1 MNKFSVNQT
10 PSKKAYQQP
19 QLKTYG
25 DLRRLTQAGSTGGQ
39 ETSTDKTSKT
49 KRV

>member
-1 MNKFSVNQT
+1 MNQFPVIQT

-25 DLRRLTQAGSTGGQ
+25 DLRSLTQAGSTGGKEVVNDQ
-39 ETSTDKTSKT
+39 TTKSK
-49 KRV
+49 RP